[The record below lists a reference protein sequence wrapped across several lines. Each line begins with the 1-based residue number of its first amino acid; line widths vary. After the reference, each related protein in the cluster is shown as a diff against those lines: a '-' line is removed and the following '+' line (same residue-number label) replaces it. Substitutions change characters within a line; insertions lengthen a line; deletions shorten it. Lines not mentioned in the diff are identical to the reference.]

1 MLRNTLRL
9 PCVLQFS
16 LQTHETRGKRGGS
29 EGQWQREAV
38 AARGGGSEA
47 VPARRWQREAVWRWQ
62 RGAVAARGG
71 GSEGR
76 WQRDGGS

>member
-16 LQTHETRGKRGGS
+16 LHTHTEF
-29 EGQWQREAV
+29 
-38 AARGGGSEA
+38 SEA